1 MPTTTPGLR
10 AATAGLA
17 ATGRHIGFLTG
28 GDATTPGAEVSG
40 GTYARQPTT
49 WPTTDTDGDWTGTQ
63 VEVQIPA
70 GTTVTGWGLYS
81 AATGGDLLSWA
92 RLPANEGFGSA
103 APYRWTPSL
112 STTSL

>member
-17 ATGRHIGFLTG
+17 AAGRHIGLLSG
-28 GDATTPGAEVSG
+28 GTLTTPGTETVG
-40 GTYARQPTT
+40 VTRQATT
-49 WPTTDTDGDWTGTQ
+49 WPTTDTDGDWTGSQ

-103 APYRWTPSL
+103 APFRWTPSL